1 MGAAG
6 RWDSS
11 LGRLDRDTGLPL
23 LGTTVFGKL
32 DGRFQAIL
40 SGRPNGKSG
49 MKEVIEEAVK
59 LSKEGQPCVLATV
72 VRTKG
77 STPQKAGAM
86 LLVREDGTGVGTLG
100 GGCVEGDIWFAAKE
114 ILRQHGGPEFK
125 DYYLNEDIAARDGL
139 VCGGTMYFYLEPLWE
154 PEDFSSIGS
163 ELVAAYE
170 GGDAVGLATVV
181 NVPEGADNLGAKL
194 LLRLDGSV
202 LGTLGDNQL
211 DEKAIEVARKVAEV
225 GNTESF
231 TTGSGAEIFVEGF
244 TTPPTLVMVG
254 GGHVGKATADL
265 AQSLGYRV
273 YVVDDRPE
281 FCNRERFPDAEQ
293 LVVAPYGS
301 WADQVSLNVNS
312 FVVVATRGHR
322 FDDMALESALGTKAR
337 YIGLL
342 GSRRKTIMIYR
353 RLIEQGTPVD
363 RLREVHAPIGLDI
376 GGLTPEEL
384 AVSIMSEIIMV
395 RRGGK
400 GGPMGMDE
408 WFIER
413 AANIAERTVE
423 V

>member
-1 MGAAG
+1 
-6 RWDSS
+6 
-11 LGRLDRDTGLPL
+11 
-23 LGTTVFGKL
+23 
-32 DGRFQAIL
+32 
-40 SGRPNGKSG
+40 

-86 LLVREDGTGVGTLG
+86 LLVRQDGTGVGTLG

-154 PEDFSSIGS
+154 PQDFSEIGD

-181 NVPEGADNLGAKL
+181 NVPEGAANLGAKL
-194 LLRLDGSV
+194 LLHLDGSV
-202 LGTLGDNQL
+202 VGSLGDTKL
-211 DEKAIEVARKVAEV
+211 DEKAIEVARQVAEV

-231 TTGSGAEIFVEGF
+231 TTEAGSEIFVEGF
-244 TTPPTLVMVG
+244 TTPPTLIMVG

-281 FCNRERFPDAEQ
+281 FCNSERFPNAEQ
-293 LVVAPYGS
+293 IVVAPYDK
-301 WADQVSLNVNS
+301 WADHVSLNLNT

-322 FDDMALESALGTKAR
+322 FDDMALESALKTKAR

-353 RLIEQGTPVD
+353 RLIEQGTPVE

-408 WFIER
+408 WFIQR
-413 AANIAERTVE
+413 AANIAQRAVE